1 MDIKKNNRLNKNSKI
16 QRVLLDESHL
26 MMNIINNNRMKTKVI

>member
-16 QRVLLDESHL
+16 YRVLDESHL
-26 MMNIINNNRMKTKVI
+26 MMNINNNNRMKTKVI